1 MQRYTMATQHDE
13 IQSANA
19 AQHTP
24 DPRQQDLPLQKFYD
38 TELLE
43 IPVEAGKLLE
53 DYSKIPSDDILP
65 HILQVVSAAL
75 S

>member
-1 MQRYTMATQHDE
+1 MATQHDE

-19 AQHTP
+19 RHSSELP
-24 DPRQQDLPLQKFYD
+24 QDLPLQKFYD

-43 IPVEAGKLLE
+43 VPAKAGKLLK
-53 DYSKIPSDDILP
+53 DYSKIPEDDILP

-75 S
+75 RITPT